1 MTHDYRR
8 NGTTTLFA
16 ALNTLD
22 GTVISDT
29 MPRHRHDE
37 WLRFLKRLHRETP
50 KNLVLHIICDN
61 YATHKH
67 PAVMEW
73 LEEHKRVH
81 IHFTPTSS
89 SWLNMVERF
98 FRSLDPE
105 ERMRSSGLQFGH
117 SVPFHHDLPVA
128 LEWSVRVPRLGA
140 ASTRVPRPGADPH
153 FRFGLSVLA
162 SCGRKV
168 RSVCRPP
175 NGSTLVRVISTAPT
189 RQSGT
194 ILWAAFQQH

>member
-50 KNLVLHIICDN
+50 KNLALHIICDN

-117 SVPFHHDLPVA
+117 SVPFHHVTSRRIA
-128 LEWSVRVPRLGA
+128 SEGA
-140 ASTRVPRPGADPH
+140 FFDP
-153 FRFGLSVLA
+153 FPNLKPPS
-162 SCGRKV
+162 
-168 RSVCRPP
+168 RPP
-175 NGSTLVRVISTAPT
+175 HPDPTHPASRRKCDRGMPENVYAIVDIFNFVIIQ
-189 RQSGT
+189 RMVG
-194 ILWAAFQQH
+194 

>member
-50 KNLVLHIICDN
+50 KNLALHIICDN

-105 ERMRSSGLQFGH
+105 ERMRSSGDITENRIRRGVFR
-117 SVPFHHDLPVA
+117 SVPELEAAIQTREPQCGTKA
-128 LEWSVRVPRLGA
+128 LHL
-140 ASTRVPRPGADPH
+140 D
-153 FRFGLSVLA
+153 
-162 SCGRKV
+162 KV
-168 RSVCRPP
+168 R
-175 NGSTLVRVISTAPT
+175 
-189 RQSGT
+189 Q
-194 ILWAAFQQH
+194 

>member
-1 MTHDYRR
+1 MNSSDSCAGR
-8 NGTTTLFA
+8 NST
-16 ALNTLD
+16 ALNRPYHGVFSRLED
-22 GTVISDT
+22 GK
-29 MPRHRHDE
+29 
-37 WLRFLKRLHRETP
+37 RFGLS
-50 KNLVLHIICDN
+50 
-61 YATHKH
+61 A
-67 PAVMEW
+67 
-73 LEEHKRVH
+73 
-81 IHFTPTSS
+81 
-89 SWLNMVERF
+89 
-98 FRSLDPE
+98 RSLRGRKVRSESVGRRLAGGPE
-105 ERMRSSGLQFGH
+105 MGRREPGAPERTIPEPPAGNDWTGRKVQTAVAAVTELAPLRLLLQFGH

>member
-1 MTHDYRR
+1 
-8 NGTTTLFA
+8 
-16 ALNTLD
+16 
-22 GTVISDT
+22 

-50 KNLVLHIICDN
+50 KNLALHIICDN

-105 ERMRSSGLQFGH
+105 ERMRSSGDITENRIRRGVFR
-117 SVPFHHDLPVA
+117 SVPELEAAIQTPASRSHSSRLPQ
-128 LEWSVRVPRLGA
+128 EM
-140 ASTRVPRPGADPH
+140 
-153 FRFGLSVLA
+153 
-162 SCGRKV
+162 
-168 RSVCRPP
+168 
-175 NGSTLVRVISTAPT
+175 
-189 RQSGT
+189 
-194 ILWAAFQQH
+194 